1 MGFRKILITVICVL
15 LSPVFLVGCK
25 DTLSQE
31 DKELI
36 ISNQVDCMAKLED
49 EMSQIWNSY
58 ADSNELMSF
67 YGYLDVNSNTYM
79 AAQEMKEV
87 IAVYE
92 EKIMAE
98 SNKVDKDKVDDA
110 EFLEYLNNVN
120 EYIFAINNYAQS
132 MEDGNL
138 DRFTQ
143 AKEDVERLSNDII
156 RKIEVS
162 KLEKKRNEIVKKLE
176 KATADE
182 EQKALWKELQNVIE
196 KLAKR

>member
-1 MGFRKILITVICVL
+1 
-15 LSPVFLVGCK
+15 
-25 DTLSQE
+25 
-31 DKELI
+31 
-36 ISNQVDCMAKLED
+36 MAKLED

-58 ADSNELMSF
+58 ADSNGLMSF

-143 AKEDVERLSNDII
+143 AKEDVERYG
-156 RKIEVS
+156 
-162 KLEKKRNEIVKKLE
+162 KLIGNYAQTQI
-176 KATADE
+176 
-182 EQKALWKELQNVIE
+182 NN
-196 KLAKR
+196 

>member
-25 DTLSQE
+25 DTLSKE

-58 ADSNELMSF
+58 ADSNGLMSF

-143 AKEDVERLSNDII
+143 AKEDVERYGKLISNYAQTQI
-156 RKIEVS
+156 
-162 KLEKKRNEIVKKLE
+162 N
-176 KATADE
+176 
-182 EQKALWKELQNVIE
+182 N
-196 KLAKR
+196 

>member
-25 DTLSQE
+25 DTLSPK

-58 ADSNELMSF
+58 ADSNGLMSF

-143 AKEDVERLSNDII
+143 AKEDVERY
-156 RKIEVS
+156 S
-162 KLEKKRNEIVKKLE
+162 KLISNYAQTQI
-176 KATADE
+176 
-182 EQKALWKELQNVIE
+182 NN
-196 KLAKR
+196 

>member
-15 LSPVFLVGCK
+15 LSPVVLVGCK

-58 ADSNELMSF
+58 ADSNGLMSF

-143 AKEDVERLSNDII
+143 AKEDVERYGKLISNYAQTQI
-156 RKIEVS
+156 
-162 KLEKKRNEIVKKLE
+162 N
-176 KATADE
+176 
-182 EQKALWKELQNVIE
+182 N
-196 KLAKR
+196 

>member
-1 MGFRKILITVICVL
+1 MGFRKILIIVICVF
-15 LSPVFLVGCK
+15 LSPLLLVGCK

-58 ADSNELMSF
+58 ADSNGLMSF

-143 AKEDVERLSNDII
+143 AKEDVERYGKLISNYAQTQI
-156 RKIEVS
+156 
-162 KLEKKRNEIVKKLE
+162 N
-176 KATADE
+176 
-182 EQKALWKELQNVIE
+182 N
-196 KLAKR
+196 

>member
-25 DTLSQE
+25 DTLSPKY
-31 DKELI
+31 KELI

-58 ADSNELMSF
+58 ADSNGLMSF

-143 AKEDVERLSNDII
+143 AKEDVERYGKLISNYAQTQI
-156 RKIEVS
+156 
-162 KLEKKRNEIVKKLE
+162 N
-176 KATADE
+176 
-182 EQKALWKELQNVIE
+182 N
-196 KLAKR
+196 

>member
-1 MGFRKILITVICVL
+1 MSFKKLFITLICVL
-15 LSPVFLVGCK
+15 LSPVFLVGCEK
-25 DTLSQE
+25 NLSE
-31 DKELI
+31 KDKELI
-36 ISNQVDCMAKLED
+36 ISNQMDSLYKLED

-58 ADSNELMSF
+58 ADSNGLMSF

-143 AKEDVERLSNDII
+143 AKEDVERYG
-156 RKIEVS
+156 
-162 KLEKKRNEIVKKLE
+162 KLIGNYAQTQI
-176 KATADE
+176 
-182 EQKALWKELQNVIE
+182 NN
-196 KLAKR
+196 